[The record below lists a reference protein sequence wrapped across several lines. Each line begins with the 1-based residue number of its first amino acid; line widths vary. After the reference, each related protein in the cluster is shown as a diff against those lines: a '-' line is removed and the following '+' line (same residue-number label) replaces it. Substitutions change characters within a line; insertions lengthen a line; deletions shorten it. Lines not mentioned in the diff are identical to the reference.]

1 MIYVH
6 IGGYRGP
13 AVTIP
18 SMQPEQT
25 PPSDPL
31 DLEAFR
37 RNAHA
42 LVDWVTD
49 YLGGLGDRPVREP
62 AEPGDVRAKLPERA
76 PELPE
81 SFDSV
86 LADLDRVV
94 VPGLAH
100 WQHPGWFAFFPAQTS
115 PPAVLGELAAA
126 GIGVQ
131 GMLWSTSPA
140 ATELES
146 HVLDWLVDLLDVPQS
161 WKTTG
166 AGGGVLQAGASTATH
181 TAMVVAREQCRE
193 RTGAA
198 AEQMVAYTSNQA
210 HSSLEKGARMTG
222 FGHFRL
228 LDVDSEFAA
237 RPAALVEAIETDR
250 RAGLVP
256 AFLGSNVG
264 TTGTAAVDPVRNL
277 GEIARTEQMWHHV
290 DAAYGGSAMICEEF
304 RHHHDGLDLV
314 DSYTFNPHKWLATN
328 LECSVM
334 WIADRRPLLET
345 LRVVPPYLRNPASE
359 SGQVID
365 YRDWHGP
372 LGRPFRALKLWFV
385 LRGFGAE
392 GLRRMIRNHV
402 GWARTLADRV
412 DGHPRL
418 ERIAPVH
425 FALVSF
431 VHLDGDA
438 ATDALTETI
447 NAAGRF
453 YVTASEIDGR
463 RFVRISVGSTWT
475 TQDDIDSL
483 WDLINTTA

>member
-1 MIYVH
+1 MSQDSA
-6 IGGYRGP
+6 P
-13 AVTIP
+13 
-18 SMQPEQT
+18 QP
-25 PPSDPL
+25 DPL
-31 DLEAFR
+31 DLEEFR

-49 YLGGLGDRPVREP
+49 YLAGLGDRPVREP
-62 AEPGDVRAKLPERA
+62 VAPGDVRAKLPESA
-76 PELPE
+76 PEFPE

-166 AGGGVLQAGASTATH
+166 PGGGVLQAGASTATH

-222 FGHFRL
+222 FGHIRL

-250 RAGLVP
+250 RAGLAP

-264 TTGTAAVDPVRNL
+264 TTGTAAVDSVRNL

-392 GLRRMIRNHV
+392 GLRRMIRSHT
-402 GWARTLADRV
+402 GWARTLAERV
-412 DGHPRL
+412 DDHPRL

-431 VHLDGDA
+431 VHRDGDA
-438 ATDALTETI
+438 ATDALTEAI

-463 RFVRISVGSTWT
+463 RFVRIAVGSTWT
-475 TQDDIDSL
+475 TQDDIDAL
-483 WDLINTTA
+483 WDLINATA

>member
-1 MIYVH
+1 M
-6 IGGYRGP
+6 P
-13 AVTIP
+13 TAP
-18 SMQPEQT
+18 SEST
-25 PPSDPL
+25 DPL

-49 YLGGLGDRPVREP
+49 YLAGLGDRPVREP
-62 AEPGDVRAKLPERA
+62 VEPGEVRAKIPDHA

-81 SFDSV
+81 PFGEM

-94 VPGLAH
+94 VPGLTH

-140 ATELES
+140 ATEIES
-146 HVLDWLVDLLDVPQS
+146 HVLDWLVDLLDMPQS

-166 AGGGVLQAGASTATH
+166 PGGGVLQTGSSTATH

-193 RTGAA
+193 RTGAP
-198 AEQMVAYTSNQA
+198 AEKMVAYTSSQA

-222 FGHFRL
+222 FGHIRL
-228 LDVDSEFAA
+228 LDVDAEFAV
-237 RPAALVEAIETDR
+237 RPAALAETIEADR
-250 RAGLVP
+250 RDGLVP

-264 TTGTAAVDPVRNL
+264 TTGTAAVDPLREL
-277 GEIARTEQMWHHV
+277 GEIARVEQMWHHV

-334 WIADRRPLLET
+334 WVADRRPLIDT
-345 LRVVPPYLRNPASE
+345 LSVLPPYLRNPASE

-365 YRDWHGP
+365 YRDWHAP

-385 LRGFGAE
+385 LRSFGAE
-392 GLRRMIRNHV
+392 GLRRMIRSHV
-402 GWARTLADRV
+402 GWARTLAERI

-431 VHLDGDA
+431 VHRDGNA
-438 ATDALTETI
+438 ATDTLSWAI
-447 NAAGRF
+447 NADGRF
-453 YVTASEIDGR
+453 YVTPSEIDGR
-463 RFVRISVGSTWT
+463 RFLRISVGSTWT
-475 TQDDIDSL
+475 TADDVEAL
-483 WDLINTTA
+483 WDLIASRLDVL